1 MSRKKSGALKKKLIQ
16 FKSQESVADVGD
28 GLQEES
34 LWRSRRRSK
43 KCQQQA
49 FVNVFTTATTTT
61 NHLKTHHHF
70 LATSDLKSF
79 GSKDSTAITHQ
90 NLR

>member
-1 MSRKKSGALKKKLIQ
+1 MAESTSIKK
-16 FKSQESVADVGD
+16 VPT
-28 GLQEES
+28 
-34 LWRSRRRSK
+34 
-43 KCQQQA
+43 A